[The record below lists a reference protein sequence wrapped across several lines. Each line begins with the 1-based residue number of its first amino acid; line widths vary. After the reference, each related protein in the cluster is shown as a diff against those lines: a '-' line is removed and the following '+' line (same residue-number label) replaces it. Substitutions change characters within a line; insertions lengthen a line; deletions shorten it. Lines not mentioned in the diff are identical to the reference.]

1 MSYTKM
7 QRYTLYCCFYRAWCH
22 CDVLR
27 NPEQHLNGY
36 QTVELQLASNHK
48 DAAVADLVDGC
59 GCVCP
64 QLLTTAVLHVL

>member
-36 QTVELQLASNHK
+36 QTVELQLASTIRMQ
-48 DAAVADLVDGC
+48 
-59 GCVCP
+59 
-64 QLLTTAVLHVL
+64 QLQTLWTAVVACVPSC